1 MYDVKRVAG
10 MTVKATAV
18 TASAVPAMVLWS
30 MWNVIQYEHIRQECY
45 HRLQWQRLVLPNMR
59 VL

>member
-1 MYDVKRVAG
+1 